1 MMFLLNLIEKYPR
14 KTLEQSLSE
23 VMKSKNK
30 MIGGIY
36 SPIIFNMKYD
46 EIKYCSIDGINL
58 YGWLI
63 KSENAKKTLI
73 FCHGRNNNRIF
84 CLRFLQLFSDMSL
97 SEEYNIFIPDL
108 RNSGKSDIAKT
119 AFGYFFARDIYSTIK
134 MLNTKFSYN
143 NFILYGFSQG
153 AMGCA
158 SVPYLYKEELDN
170 ENIKIEKLILDSP
183 ISNIKKIIIK
193 NAKIKGIP
201 IPRILTYLSLKIFDK
216 HIDYRLDEM
225 NLSNLLGIV
234 PTLIIQSEKD
244 MLTPYFHVKEEF
256 EKFNIRKE
264 KNANLASVQFKAFR
278 KGQHVRTYLE
288 YKQEYTQTINKFLES
303 EKL

>member
-1 MMFLLNLIEKYPR
+1 MMFLLDKIEKYPR

-36 SPIIFNMKYD
+36 SPIIFNMKYE
-46 EIKYCSIDGINL
+46 EIKYSSIDGITL

-63 KSENAKKTLI
+63 KSENATKTLI

-84 CLRFLQLFSDMSL
+84 CLRFLQLFLDMNL
-97 SEEYNIFIPDL
+97 SESYNIFIPDF

-119 AFGYFFARDIYSTIK
+119 GFGYFFARDIYSTIK
-134 MLNTKFSYN
+134 MLKSEFSYN

-153 AMGCA
+153 AMGCSA
-158 SVPYLYKEELDN
+158 VPYLYKEELKN

-183 ISNIKKIIIK
+183 VANIKKLILK

-201 IPRILTYLSLKIFDK
+201 IPRLITYLSLKIFNK
-216 HIDYRLDEM
+216 HIDYRLDDM
-225 NLSNLLGIV
+225 KLSTLLGIV
-234 PTLIIQSEKD
+234 STLIIQSEKD
-244 MLTPYFHVKEEF
+244 NLTPYDIVKDEF

-264 KNANLASVQFKAFR
+264 KDQTLASVQFKAFR